1 MKQFENQ
8 VSHTLL
14 CRWLNLP
21 RSVSYYQPQ
30 SGRPEARP
38 SQVTMKLD
46 GSWVDN
52 QLVVSSIRQL
62 LDVEFN
68 ALGYEYITYDRT
80 DFYDLNKPG
89 GIFFVIIS
97 ILANTRKN
105 AVDYLIPNVIEH

>member
-8 VSHTLL
+8 VSRTLL
-14 CRWLNLP
+14 CQWLSVP

-30 SGRPEARP
+30 SGRPGARP
-38 SQVTMKLD
+38 SRSTMKLD

-80 DFYDLNKPG
+80 AEAVEK
-89 GIFFVIIS
+89 GILDQQEKGVS
-97 ILANTRKN
+97 ADERT
-105 AVDYLIPNVIEH
+105 

>member
-1 MKQFENQ
+1 MEQFKNQ

-14 CRWLNLP
+14 CQWLDLP

-30 SGRPEARP
+30 SGRPGAQH
-38 SQVTMKLD
+38 SQATMKLD

-62 LDVEFN
+62 LNAEFN

-80 DFYDLNKPG
+80 AEAVEKR
-89 GIFFVIIS
+89 
-97 ILANTRKN
+97 ILDQQEEGVS
-105 AVDYLIPNVIEH
+105 VDEGT